1 MWCFQKASAVRDH
14 VYGKK
19 IYIRGL
25 IEFTNYCKNDCYYCG
40 IRRSAGGV
48 PLPAFQGGDFE
59 LLRVG
64 YAYGF
69 RTFVLQGGE
78 DPYFTEDRM
87 EDLIRAVKSEFPDC
101 ALTLSV
107 GEKSEKAYRK
117 FREAGADRYLLRH
130 ETANREH
137 YKRLHPSARDIRT
150 QDELSCCFKTSGVS
164 DRGRLYG
171 WIALPDD
178 RMFH

>member
-1 MWCFQKASAVRDH
+1 MTAITAESEGVQGRPATGFP
-14 VYGKK
+14 
-19 IYIRGL
+19 
-25 IEFTNYCKNDCYYCG
+25 
-40 IRRSAGGV
+40 RRRFS
-48 PLPAFQGGDFE
+48 
-59 LLRVG
+59 G

-137 YKRLHPSARDIRT
+137 YERLH
-150 QDELSCCFKTSGVS
+150 
-164 DRGRLYG
+164 
-171 WIALPDD
+171 LP
-178 RMFH
+178 RH